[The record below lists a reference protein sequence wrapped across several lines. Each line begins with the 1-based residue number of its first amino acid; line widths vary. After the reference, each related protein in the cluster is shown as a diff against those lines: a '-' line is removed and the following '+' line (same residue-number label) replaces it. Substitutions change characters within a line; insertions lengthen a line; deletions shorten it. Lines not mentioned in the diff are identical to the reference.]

1 MTSCLAVSSLLNTAA
16 ATTGRAAVTGVCPSV
31 CLGRMA
37 GALSPIEG
45 GRAERPADRP
55 TRVHR
60 ASMRSMSEMSRPKC
74 LSASVGVLTEEHIRA
89 KNV

>member
-1 MTSCLAVSSLLNTAA
+1 MTSCLAASSLNTAA
-16 ATTGRAAVTGVCPSV
+16 ATTGRAAVTGDCPSV

-60 ASMRSMSEMSRPKC
+60 ASMRSMSEMSPAEVLERER
-74 LSASVGVLTEEHIRA
+74 GVLTEEHLDVLA
-89 KNV
+89 PT